1 MFSKKPDIMRKM
13 FNKKNLTKYIKK
25 FMPLIGVTL
34 LIYLIVDIGTDEIIS
49 TFLQISPL
57 YVIIA
62 AMLTLPR
69 VLLRNLG
76 WQLILKKQKIFVSYI
91 KSLKI
96 FLIGYFYGSIT
107 PGYIGQ
113 LMRIPYLKDE
123 TNEPVGK
130 LFINTIIEEAIHT
143 MSLYM
148 MMVIGAFFIV
158 DQIPEAFPIACI
170 VLLAHV
176 AVYAYF
182 IKRERGEKT
191 LHFLIRLL
199 IPKKFKSYFTRFVG
213 AFYDDFPNIKYLI
226 LPFIVVIP
234 TWIIIYTQIYILGLS
249 LGIEIPYFVFILFLA
264 IANIVAFI
272 PITSAGLGTR
282 EATLIFLFSFY
293 GVSPDRALVLSL
305 AGFLLTDVL
314 TGFYGFVIS
323 VAEARRT
330 SKKDLSE
337 LEGILEQTR

>member
-62 AMLTLPR
+62 VMLTLPR

-130 LFINTIIEEAIHT
+130 LFINTIICFMT
-143 MSLYM
+143 
-148 MMVIGAFFIV
+148 AF
-158 DQIPEAFPIACI
+158 
-170 VLLAHV
+170 
-176 AVYAYF
+176 
-182 IKRERGEKT
+182 
-191 LHFLIRLL
+191 
-199 IPKKFKSYFTRFVG
+199 
-213 AFYDDFPNIKYLI
+213 
-226 LPFIVVIP
+226 
-234 TWIIIYTQIYILGLS
+234 
-249 LGIEIPYFVFILFLA
+249 
-264 IANIVAFI
+264 
-272 PITSAGLGTR
+272 
-282 EATLIFLFSFY
+282 
-293 GVSPDRALVLSL
+293 
-305 AGFLLTDVL
+305 
-314 TGFYGFVIS
+314 
-323 VAEARRT
+323 
-330 SKKDLSE
+330 
-337 LEGILEQTR
+337 